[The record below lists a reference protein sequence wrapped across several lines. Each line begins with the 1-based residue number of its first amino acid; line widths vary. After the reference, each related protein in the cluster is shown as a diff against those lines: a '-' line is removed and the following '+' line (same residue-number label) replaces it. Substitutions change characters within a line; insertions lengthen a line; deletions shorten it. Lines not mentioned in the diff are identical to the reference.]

1 MLKIGTINLRRFQ
14 SAKAMILHQSLL
26 LSRVGIVAFQ
36 ESKPKM
42 KSLFKSAGIRFRP
55 LLAVLLL
62 GMVWFYPASARSDVL
77 TLGYVFE
84 SPELK
89 VEIKA
94 AEIMDGAEYQESISG
109 VSEELKKDHLSNPD
123 APIELGWISGPDAGR
138 DPSGLEE
145 AKSRPARFIQK
156 VKDRLA
162 SSGVHSSREGGIDL
176 DPKRDLKPSVY
187 QRLNQAY
194 LDHSNI
200 TWTIV
205 RVATN
210 TGVRVATLMYAG
222 LNFYQAM
229 TVGLG
234 VFTACSA
241 VAWNSKHLLHFEENF
256 RIYTVFSR
264 QKFPKLRALLESPK
278 YEKRISR
285 PHYYLNWGLLE
296 VMFGAAI
303 LLGENAAR
311 MLWGLDLDVPTL
323 IPFVASTAL
332 STASQGVADLA
343 VAKYEILA
351 KNSGMEKRLLDA
363 NFYKRLAFNSI
374 ASVAGFTM
382 TNTSFLPVKVT
393 GYVFLG
399 ALSTYGFVY
408 SKILDRRALRNA
420 DPCLQSLSPEE

>member
-1 MLKIGTINLRRFQ
+1 MNEINARSFQ
-14 SAKAMILHQSLL
+14 SAKAMILHQSFLL
-26 LSRVGIVAFQ
+26 LCVGSGAVQ
-36 ESKPKM
+36 EFNTKM
-42 KSLFKSAGIRFRP
+42 KSLIKSSDNRSRS
-55 LLAVLLL
+55 LLVALAL
-62 GMVWFYPASARSDVL
+62 GMLSFFPASAWSDVL

-84 SPELK
+84 TPELK

-94 AEIMDGAEYQESISG
+94 AEVVDGAEYQESISG
-109 VSEELKKDHLSNPD
+109 VSEELKKDHLANPD

-138 DPSGLEE
+138 DPSGVEE

-156 VKDRLA
+156 VKERLA
-162 SSGVHSSREGGIDL
+162 NSGVHSSREGGIDL

-187 QRLNQAY
+187 QKLNQAY

-205 RVATN
+205 RVVTN

-256 RIYTVFSR
+256 RIYNVFSR
-264 QKFPKLRALLESPK
+264 QKFPKFRALLDSPK

-285 PHYYLNWGLLE
+285 PHYFLNWGLLE

-303 LLGENAAR
+303 LLGENTAR
-311 MLWGLDLDVPTL
+311 SLWGLELDVPNL
-323 IPFVASTAL
+323 IPFVTSTVL

-382 TNTSFLPVKVT
+382 TNTSFLPIQVT

-408 SKILDRRALRNA
+408 SKLLDRRALRSA
-420 DPCLQSLSPEE
+420 DPCLQSLTPEE